1 MQRIEAIVRPERL
14 QVVKTA
20 LEELEHAGMTLTEV
34 RGHGIQWGVM
44 ERWRGREVPV
54 EYLTKVKVELVVRDE
69 EVQRVGYR
77 LMPAGA

>member
-20 LEELEHAGMTLTEV
+20 LEELEHPGMTLTEV
-34 RGHGIQWGVM
+34 RGHGIQRGVM